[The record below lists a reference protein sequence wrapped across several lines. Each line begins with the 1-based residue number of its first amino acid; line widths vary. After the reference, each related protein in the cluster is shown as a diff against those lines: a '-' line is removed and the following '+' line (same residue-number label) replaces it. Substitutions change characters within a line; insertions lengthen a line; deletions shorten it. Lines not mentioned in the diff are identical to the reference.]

1 MPVSTL
7 IVVVCVFL
15 VLVGV
20 IFHTAYELGREK
32 EKTEYEKQKS
42 NGTAEARRLRTGL
55 DDPAVIKR
63 LHSTF
68 KR

>member
-7 IVVVCVFL
+7 IVVVSVFL

-20 IFHTAYELGREK
+20 IFHTAYDLGRAREK
-32 EKTEYEKQKS
+32 IEYEKQKS
-42 NGTAEARRLRTGL
+42 NGTAEVRRLRTGL
-55 DDPAVIKR
+55 DDPAVVER
-63 LHSTF
+63 LHGTF